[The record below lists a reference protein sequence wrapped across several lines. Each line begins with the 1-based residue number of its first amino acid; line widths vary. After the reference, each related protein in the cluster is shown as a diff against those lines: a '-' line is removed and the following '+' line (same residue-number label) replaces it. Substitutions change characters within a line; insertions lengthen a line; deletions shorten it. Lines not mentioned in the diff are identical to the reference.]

1 MREDMEVDEI
11 IYKKISLIKDI
22 NIPIVIELARLK
34 KNFEFLLNLKE
45 GDIINLEKN
54 VEDFVNIYFLSEK
67 VGFGELVNVNEK
79 YGVRLVDLIK

>member
-1 MREDMEVDEI
+1 MHEDMEVDE

-22 NIPIVIELARLK
+22 NIPIVIELASLK
-34 KNFEFLLNLKE
+34 KNFEFLLNLKK
-45 GDIINLEKN
+45 GDIIDLEKN
-54 VEDFVNIYFLSEK
+54 IEGFVNIYFLNEE

>member
-1 MREDMEVDEI
+1 MHEDMEVDG

-22 NIPIVIELARLK
+22 NIPIVIELASLK

-45 GDIINLEKN
+45 GDIIDLEKN
-54 VEDFVNIYFLSEK
+54 IEDFVNIYFSNEK
-67 VGFGELVNVNEK
+67 AGFGELVNVNEK

>member
-1 MREDMEVDEI
+1 MHEDMEVDE

-22 NIPIVIELARLK
+22 NIPIVIELASLK

-45 GDIINLEKN
+45 GDIIDLEKN
-54 VEDFVNIYFLSEK
+54 IEDFVNIYFLNEK

>member
-1 MREDMEVDEI
+1 MHEDMEVDE

-22 NIPIVIELARLK
+22 NIPIVIELASLK

-45 GDIINLEKN
+45 GDVIDLEKN
-54 VEDFVNIYFLSEK
+54 IEDFVNIYFLNEK

>member
-1 MREDMEVDEI
+1 MREDIEVDE

-22 NIPIVIELARLK
+22 NIPIVIELASLK

-45 GDIINLEKN
+45 GDIIDFEKN
-54 VEDFVNIYFLSEK
+54 IEDFVNIYFLNEK

>member
-1 MREDMEVDEI
+1 MREDMEVDE

-22 NIPIVIELARLK
+22 NIPIVIELASLK

-45 GDIINLEKN
+45 GDIIDLKKN
-54 VEDFVNIYFLSEK
+54 IEDFVNIYFLNEK

>member
-1 MREDMEVDEI
+1 MREDMEVDE

-22 NIPIVIELARLK
+22 NIPIVIELASLK

-45 GDIINLEKN
+45 GDIINLEKSI
-54 VEDFVNIYFLSEK
+54 EDFVNIYFLNEK

>member
-1 MREDMEVDEI
+1 MHKDMEVDE
-11 IYKKISLIKDI
+11 IYKKISLIKNI
-22 NIPIVIELARLK
+22 NIPIVIELASLK

-45 GDIINLEKN
+45 GDIIDLEKN
-54 VEDFVNIYFLSEK
+54 IEDFVNIYFLNEK

>member
-11 IYKKISLIKDI
+11 YKKISLVKDI
-22 NIPIVIELARLK
+22 NIPIVIELASLK

-45 GDIINLEKN
+45 GDIIDLEKN
-54 VEDFVNIYFLSEK
+54 IEGFVNIYFLNEE

>member
-1 MREDMEVDEI
+1 MREDIEVDE

-22 NIPIVIELARLK
+22 NIPIVIELASLK

-45 GDIINLEKN
+45 GDIIDLEKN
-54 VEDFVNIYFLSEK
+54 IEDFVNIYFLNEK

>member
-1 MREDMEVDEI
+1 MHEDMEVDE

-22 NIPIVIELARLK
+22 NIPIVIELASLK

-45 GDIINLEKN
+45 GDIIDLEKN
-54 VEDFVNIYFLSEK
+54 IEDFVNIYFLNKK

>member
-1 MREDMEVDEI
+1 MREDMEVDE

-22 NIPIVIELARLK
+22 NIPIVIELASLK

-45 GDIINLEKN
+45 GDIIDLEKN
-54 VEDFVNIYFLSEK
+54 IEDFVNIYFLNEK